1 MKLKAFAAFVGTL
14 ALAACSESSHEM
26 AGGGGGGMGSAGYA
40 VEEAAMSK
48 DVAENVS
55 AAIPVSIPRI
65 AYVYNYGFRLSASAI
80 PALQRKH
87 ADLCEK
93 QGPNVC
99 RILGMGQSGSEGEYA
114 EGSLSLEVAAPHA
127 REFGTR
133 LSDMA
138 AEVDGKQISSA
149 IMGEDLSKQ
158 IVDTEARLR
167 SRIVLRDRLMEILK
181 TRKGTVAE
189 LVQAERGVA
198 NANEEIDRA
207 RSWLAEMQGR
217 VDFSRVNISYS
228 SASPSRGG
236 FMAPIREAVGSLGT
250 VLGSVIAAI
259 IVGVTVLL
267 PLGLLGWALIAGIRW
282 IRRQRPDPDTQSISD
297 TTVEAIG
304 SD

>member
-1 MKLKAFAAFVGTL
+1 MKMKVFLALTGAL
-14 ALAACSESSHEM
+14 ALAGCGESSYEM
-26 AGGGGGGMGSAGYA
+26 IGGGGGMASAEYA
-40 VEEAAMSK
+40 VKE
-48 DVAENVS
+48 DVARAEIAEGS
-55 AAIPVSIPRI
+55 SEPIPVSVPRI
-65 AYVYNYGFRLSASAI
+65 AYTYNYGFRLSASAI
-80 PALQRKH
+80 PVLQRKH
-87 ADLCEK
+87 ADLCES
-93 QGPNVC
+93 QGPKVC

-114 EGSLSLEVAAPHA
+114 SGSLSLEVAAPQA
-127 REFGTR
+127 REFGEKLANMTA
-133 LSDMA
+133 DA
-138 AEVDGKQISSA
+138 DGKQVSSA
-149 IMGEDLSKQ
+149 IRGEDLSKQ

-217 VDFSRVNISYS
+217 VDFSRMNISYS

-236 FMAPIREAVGSLGT
+236 FMAPIRDAVGSLGT

-259 IVGVTVLL
+259 IIGVTVLV

-282 IRRQRPDPDTQSISD
+282 IRRRRPDPDTQSISD
-297 TTVEAIG
+297 TTDEATG